1 MRTQAQIEAS
11 RANGRRSQ
19 GPVTPEGKARSSQN
33 AYRHGLLAHTMVL
46 RTEDKEAF
54 GQYLD
59 QHLEHWK
66 PFDDV
71 ELNLVEEMVGAAWR
85 GRRAAGMQTMVY
97 DAEIAAIEP
106 SGCGGSDLVDAF
118 NRLAASP
125 ALGLFHRY
133 ETHYHRIYH
142 RCITTL
148 TKLQKARLSA
158 PAAPAEPAE
167 VALPNEPKP
176 EPPSPTFDMTYSRFQ
191 HAYRSAEVG
200 LPNEPKPAEFP
211 DPIGVPPTSRAA
223 DYPEPALPNEPKPAE
238 FPDPIGVPPGS
249 WAADYPEPALPNEP
263 KPLTD
268 PYERFNHLYRSYDGN
283 PKAGI

>member
-1 MRTQAQIEAS
+1 MRTEAQIQAS

-46 RTEDKEAF
+46 RSEDKESF

-59 QHLEHWK
+59 QHLQRWQ

-118 NRLAASP
+118 NRLAVSP

-142 RCITTL
+142 RCIATL
-148 TKLQKARLSA
+148 MKLQKARLAA
-158 PAAPAEPAE
+158 PAAEPADLAVPNE
-167 VALPNEPKP
+167 PKPEPNPQPQSLSPTPTPASLEPALPNEPKP
-176 EPPSPTFDMTYSRFQ
+176 GSVPHPEPPPLSPVFDMTYSRFQ
-191 HAYRSAEVG
+191 HMYRRPGHPDAE
-200 LPNEPKPAEFP
+200 
-211 DPIGVPPTSRAA
+211 
-223 DYPEPALPNEPKPAE
+223 
-238 FPDPIGVPPGS
+238 
-249 WAADYPEPALPNEP
+249 
-263 KPLTD
+263 
-268 PYERFNHLYRSYDGN
+268 
-283 PKAGI
+283 

>member
-1 MRTQAQIEAS
+1 MRTEAQIQAS

-46 RTEDKEAF
+46 RTEDKVAF

-59 QHLEHWK
+59 QHLEHWQ

-106 SGCGGSDLVDAF
+106 SGCGGNDYVDAF

-125 ALGLFHRY
+125 ALALFHHY

-142 RCITTL
+142 RCIATL
-148 TKLQKARLSA
+148 TKLQKDRL
-158 PAAPAEPAE
+158 AAPTAAE
-167 VALPNEPKP
+167 LPNEPKP
-176 EPPSPTFDMTYSRFQ
+176 P
-191 HAYRSAEVG
+191 V
-200 LPNEPKPAEFP
+200 
-211 DPIGVPPTSRAA
+211 
-223 DYPEPALPNEPKPAE
+223 PNEPKPAE

-249 WAADYPEPALPNEP
+249 WAADYAEPVLPNEP
-263 KPLTD
+263 KPVTD
-268 PYERFNHLYRSYDGN
+268 PYERFHHLYRSYDIT
-283 PKAGI
+283 PKAGG

>member
-19 GPVTPEGKARSSQN
+19 GPVTPEGKARSALN

-59 QHLEHWK
+59 QHLERWQ

-71 ELNLVEEMVGAAWR
+71 EMNLVEEMVGAAWR

-106 SGCGGSDLVDAF
+106 SGCGGNDLVDAF

-125 ALGLFHRY
+125 ALRLFHRY

-142 RCITTL
+142 RCIATL
-148 TKLQKARLSA
+148 MKLQKARPA
-158 PAAPAEPAE
+158 AAPAEVAE
-167 VALPNEPKP
+167 
-176 EPPSPTFDMTYSRFQ
+176 
-191 HAYRSAEVG
+191 AE
-200 LPNEPKPAEFP
+200 LPNEPKPA
-211 DPIGVPPTSRAA
+211 I
-223 DYPEPALPNEPKPAE
+223 PNEPKPA
-238 FPDPIGVPPGS
+238 P
-249 WAADYPEPALPNEP
+249 PNEP
-263 KPLTD
+263 KPAIPTEPKPAIPNEPKPAVPNEPKDARSATNPQPPAPNPQPQFSYNSRPRLTLLKTGTKEASEQ
-268 PYERFNHLYRSYDGN
+268 PPTL
-283 PKAGI
+283 

>member
-19 GPVTPEGKARSSQN
+19 GPVTPEGKARSALN

-46 RTEDKEAF
+46 RIEDKEAF
-54 GQYLD
+54 GHYFD

-71 ELNLVEEMVGAAWR
+71 EMNLVEEMVGAAWR

-106 SGCGGSDLVDAF
+106 SGCGGNDLVDAF

-142 RCITTL
+142 RCIATL
-148 TKLQKARLSA
+148 MKLQKARL
-158 PAAPAEPAE
+158 AAPTESAEAE
-167 VALPNEPKP
+167 LPNEPKLAVPNEPKPSVPNEPKLALPNEPKESQSAANP
-176 EPPSPTFDMTYSRFQ
+176 QPP
-191 HAYRSAEVG
+191 A
-200 LPNEPKPAEFP
+200 PNPQPPASTNPRPPAP
-211 DPIGVPPTSRAA
+211 DPWPLPQPPAFSEIALPPTSFEGMYNSRPQLDLLKTGTKEAS
-223 DYPEPALPNEPKPAE
+223 EQ
-238 FPDPIGVPPGS
+238 PPT
-249 WAADYPEPALPNEP
+249 L
-263 KPLTD
+263 
-268 PYERFNHLYRSYDGN
+268 
-283 PKAGI
+283 

>member
-1 MRTQAQIEAS
+1 MRTEAQIQAS

-59 QHLEHWK
+59 QHLERWQ

-106 SGCGGSDLVDAF
+106 SGCSGNDLVDAF

-142 RCITTL
+142 RCIATL
-148 TKLQKARLSA
+148 MKLQKARLAAPAEPAA
-158 PAAPAEPAE
+158 PAAPAEPA
-167 VALPNEPKP
+167 VPNEPKP
-176 EPPSPTFDMTYSRFQ
+176 EPQSPSPVFDMTYSRFQ
-191 HAYRSAEVG
+191 HAYRSAEPAV
-200 LPNEPKPAEFP
+200 PNEPKPES
-211 DPIGVPPTSRAA
+211 VPNPQIPSRSLLFEL
-223 DYPEPALPNEPKPAE
+223 D
-238 FPDPIGVPPGS
+238 
-249 WAADYPEPALPNEP
+249 
-263 KPLTD
+263 
-268 PYERFNHLYRSYDGN
+268 
-283 PKAGI
+283 

>member
-142 RCITTL
+142 RCIATL
-148 TKLQKARLSA
+148 MKIQKARLA
-158 PAAPAEPAE
+158 AAAPEPVELA
-167 VALPNEPKP
+167 VPNEPKP
-176 EPPSPTFDMTYSRFQ
+176 EPVPQPAVPNEPKPGSDPQPASPAPMPEFDMTYSRFQ
-191 HAYRSAEVG
+191 HMYRR
-200 LPNEPKPAEFP
+200 P
-211 DPIGVPPTSRAA
+211 DR
-223 DYPEPALPNEPKPAE
+223 
-238 FPDPIGVPPGS
+238 PDVES
-249 WAADYPEPALPNEP
+249 
-263 KPLTD
+263 
-268 PYERFNHLYRSYDGN
+268 
-283 PKAGI
+283 